1 MPLFYASGSVS
12 VLNVTCKQIKL
23 FYISDLKV
31 PDRKTFRRDR
41 CVMRNVV
48 LHAERLGR
56 MRANPE
62 DRIAIVQKI
71 NLARFGSLQCDKL
84 SSLFMD
90 GSLDPEEACRLIG
103 EELEIER
110 SCVRPCFDEN
120 GSRVCCLVRESEN

>member
-1 MPLFYASGSVS
+1 MRDAQCCI
-12 VLNVTCKQIKL
+12 TC
-23 FYISDLKV
+23 
-31 PDRKTFRRDR
+31 RKT
-41 CVMRNVV
+41 
-48 LHAERLGR
+48 G
-56 MRANPE
+56 ANEGQSE

>member
-1 MPLFYASGSVS
+1 M
-12 VLNVTCKQIKL
+12 
-23 FYISDLKV
+23 
-31 PDRKTFRRDR
+31 
-41 CVMRNVV
+41 MRNVV

-71 NLARFGSLQCDKL
+71 NLVRFGSLQCDKL